1 MRVVSFS
8 EARSQF
14 KRVID
19 QAVDDCDATLIHR
32 RDGENAVLI
41 SEATYNSMVETLY
54 LTAFRYSCISSF
66 DNSLTGVFMSF
77 STFSSLTQ
85 QGVHTVSFPFKS

>member
-8 EARSQF
+8 DARSQF

-19 QAVDDCDATLIHR
+19 NVVADCDATLIHR

-41 SEATYNSMVETLY
+41 SEATYNSLMETIHL
-54 LTAFRYSCISSF
+54 LSSPANARRLM
-66 DNSLTGVFMSF
+66 DAIAQDREGKAQTQSL
-77 STFSSLTQ
+77 LE
-85 QGVHTVSFPFKS
+85 P

>member
-8 EARSQF
+8 DARSQF

-19 QAVDDCDATLIHR
+19 EVVADCDATLIHR

-41 SEATYNSMVETLY
+41 SEATYNSLMETMHL
-54 LTAFRYSCISSF
+54 LSSPANARRLM
-66 DNSLTGVFMSF
+66 DAIAQDREGKAQTQSL
-77 STFSSLTQ
+77 LE
-85 QGVHTVSFPFKS
+85 P